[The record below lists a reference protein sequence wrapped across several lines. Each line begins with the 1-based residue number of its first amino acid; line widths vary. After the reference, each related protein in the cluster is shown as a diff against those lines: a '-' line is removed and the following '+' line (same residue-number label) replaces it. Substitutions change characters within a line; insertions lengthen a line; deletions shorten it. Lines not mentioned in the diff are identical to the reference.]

1 MNSLDKKMKLRMNK
15 ERKPIPMNELAHS
28 LINSDERIPI
38 QEEKRERLRFRL
50 SSNLIS
56 LFTQIR
62 IRLAHRYAHS
72 SSWSPRGSRSLMRI
86 RKLTGRRAS
95 NQCAGNSSQSSAN
108 PGGRVSGW
116 IYFNG
121 KKDMNMRFSF
131 VELDGI
137 QPAFLCLIARPSS
150 LSVLG
155 VVFLLGFYENSGDLR
170 PNLDTSHP

>member
-86 RKLTGRRAS
+86 RKLTGRRAK
-95 NQCAGNSSQSSAN
+95 NQCAWT
-108 PGGRVSGW
+108 GGLLSCLVLCTATW
-116 IYFNG
+116 VVYFIPLPIG
-121 KKDMNMRFSF
+121 LRFQAHLGFLFLPLIWESFSF
-131 VELDGI
+131 FS
-137 QPAFLCLIARPSS
+137 FLSS
-150 LSVLG
+150 FSI
-155 VVFLLGFYENSGDLR
+155 YS
-170 PNLDTSHP
+170 